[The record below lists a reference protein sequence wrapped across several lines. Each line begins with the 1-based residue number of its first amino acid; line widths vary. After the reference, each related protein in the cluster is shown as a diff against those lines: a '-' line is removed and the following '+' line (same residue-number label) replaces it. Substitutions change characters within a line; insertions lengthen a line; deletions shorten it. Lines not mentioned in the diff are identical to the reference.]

1 MHNTENPESHSGD
14 LGGYIFSPTV
24 HTEGGKSAEIK
35 VNSTSLCQ
43 LQSNVFLC
51 IFAFQCIRLMYTIGS
66 LSEMEI
72 SQGKLL
78 CMLRLNKF
86 KSIVSMQRVVRWIH
100 HRDPPTKKRII
111 ERDKKFE
118 KTGNVMLTK
127 KTSLEA
133 HVK

>member
-1 MHNTENPESHSGD
+1 
-14 LGGYIFSPTV
+14 
-24 HTEGGKSAEIK
+24 
-35 VNSTSLCQ
+35 
-43 LQSNVFLC
+43 
-51 IFAFQCIRLMYTIGS
+51 
-66 LSEMEI
+66 
-72 SQGKLL
+72 
-78 CMLRLNKF
+78 
-86 KSIVSMQRVVRWIH
+86 MQRVVRWIH